1 AVPEPGRRPGPADLR
16 AHVATLLPDYMVPAV
31 VVVLDGPLPLT
42 PNGKLDRRALPAP
55 DWASLTG
62 SAEPVTPL
70 QRELAALV
78 AEVLGLPEVGLHD
91 NFFEIGGHS
100 MAAMRLLGRIRA
112 VLDAGPTLRDVF
124 EAPTVAA
131 LAERLDA
138 GGAPDGGPRLTAVE
152 RPQSAGLAPSQR
164 WPWSRYDRGTGRA
177 YTAAFALR
185 PQGSGG
191 TLDRD
196 ALEAALA

>member
-100 MAAMRLLGRIRA
+100 MAAMRLLARIRA
-112 VLDAGPTLRDVF
+112 GRDAGLTLRDVF
-124 EAPTVAA
+124 DAPTVAA
-131 LAERLDA
+131 LAERLDERA
-138 GGAPDGGPRLTAVE
+138 DTGGTSGSEPRLTAAE
-152 RPQSAGLAPSQR
+152 RPEEARLAPVQR
-164 WPWSRYDRGTGRA
+164 WPWSLYRRGTGRA
-177 YTAAFALR
+177 YTSAFALR
-185 PQGSGG
+185 PDGPGG
-191 TLDRD
+191 ALDRD
-196 ALEAALA
+196 AL